1 MLKKHWMNIL
11 LALTAVLI
19 LVTVALSF
27 YYIYVRNNRNVIQL
41 SISADESY
49 SVDFKALGLL
59 PGDDISYTLRV
70 KSEEKQKY
78 KMTLKFNETDTEQK
92 LKDFVYVRIEMGDEV
107 IYEKLLADSF
117 TDEAL
122 SLDVDFTN
130 VKKNEFR
137 ITYYMPEEV
146 GNEAQNA
153 EAFFEL
159 HITAENW

>member
-1 MLKKHWMNIL
+1 MNIL

-19 LVTVALSF
+19 LVTVALSL
-27 YYIYVRNNRNVIQL
+27 YYICVRNNRNVIQL
-41 SISADESY
+41 NISADESY
-49 SVDFKALGLL
+49 SVDFKALALL

-137 ITYYMPEEV
+137 ITYHMPEEV
-146 GNEAQNA
+146 GNEAQNS